1 MVGGALRTI
10 EDIMG
15 FVGRSVFRVDEYG
28 NAKRNCEWGY
38 ERLEKI
44 FFFLRLRTLV
54 EIAAVEDES
63 DGNIKSPLP
72 Y

>member
-1 MVGGALRTI
+1 MEMLKETVNGVMR
-10 EDIMG
+10 DWRR
-15 FVGRSVFRVDEYG
+15 F
-28 NAKRNCEWGY
+28 
-38 ERLEKI
+38 